1 MGMSGSLVMSSLG
14 LFPSVGLRVFAL
26 SYYILFCYVLLLSLR
41 SPFFSKERE
50 KGWVQ
55 RGGGIISRDG
65 LFKKII

>member
-1 MGMSGSLVMSSLG
+1 MID
-14 LFPSVGLRVFAL
+14 FAL
-26 SYYILFCYVLLLSLR
+26 LYLLLSGLALSLR